1 MSFSWLFAIIV
12 GMIILVL
19 VIYGVNKGFQ
29 GGQVEQSAL
38 IGKEISVLLN
48 PLETSFEAGK
58 TSSLSLSSDTRLYNK
73 CDNFDYVIVSFDKDN
88 T

>member
-1 MSFSWLFAIIV
+1 MIYYNINKKGALEMSFSWLFAIIV

-38 IGKEISVLLN
+38 IGKEISVF
-48 PLETSFEAGK
+48 T
-58 TSSLSLSSDTRLYNK
+58 
-73 CDNFDYVIVSFDKDN
+73 
-88 T
+88 